1 MEPVRPEP
9 AVDLGDRAAVQAMLD
24 AVRAFGA
31 SPLAAGAD
39 GRGDGPPSP
48 AATPSATPV
57 DTGADTAPLERRDPT
72 SSGPSAERWFA
83 TGGSSGLGRAVKGGH
98 AVMFAAV
105 ALVVIG
111 QFAVDG
117 RPAWLGLIATIGN
130 AAPVFL
136 LAARALTYR
145 ESRRAWWC
153 IVAALGLQLWG
164 ALFAFALGD
173 VAAVGSGAGWRDV
186 FALPALVTLG
196 AAVFLL
202 TQTSLGRVHP
212 SVRLDGLTVGLGAAC
227 VATGLFGRALLG
239 GTGDWSL
246 TVTLLYPLGDLILVV
261 MLLAGLAPRRYRPTW
276 SSGLLMAAVGIVAVG
291 DVLRVY
297 QDQRGGPG
305 DGRPWYEVTSLTG
318 YAVMALA
325 AWAPGRYR
333 RPVRSVAMHD
343 RHLAIPAVSALAALV
358 VLICVPV
365 FELPPLTTAL
375 AGGTIGLALTRTLW
389 TARDLTRLTERAR
402 SAHTDELT
410 QLPNRR
416 AFFDQLDR
424 RLVAPMVRHAVLV
437 VDLDGFKGINDTYGH
452 AAGDE
457 LLRCVAQRM
466 RARLPEQVAFA
477 RMGGDEFCA
486 VAPVNS
492 PEEAMLIGR
501 TITAALTEP
510 FRLEAAVV
518 NVGASCGVSLQPEH
532 GANRVELL
540 HAADVAMYDA
550 KRHRKGVVLFQAS
563 QEPAP
568 LTEADLVDDV
578 RLGLAEGRAEV
589 HFQPIAR
596 CEDGRLCGLEALA
609 RFRHP
614 QRGLLAGAELLPLV
628 EQGGV
633 EAELFS
639 VVLQSS
645 VQFASALFRQGMPVP
660 VTINVGA
667 QSLRQPSTIHE
678 VNDALAAAGLP
689 ASMLTIETSE
699 ATLALDPLLFAHAL
713 ATFRRMGINVVI
725 DHFTGSAACL
735 DALEVGAVTGVKV
748 GASLTESIAQH
759 TNGYVLL
766 HGLTTVAAHFG
777 LCIGVV
783 GAWDVTALRALAEA
797 GIGTAQGFAIAEP
810 QHPHELL
817 RRFADFAA
825 ESTELLVRR

>member
-1 MEPVRPEP
+1 
-9 AVDLGDRAAVQAMLD
+9 MLD
-24 AVRAFGA
+24 AVRALGA
-31 SPLAAGAD
+31 NPLHTPPQQAPPPSGGPSKGD
-39 GRGDGPPSP
+39 GGRGDRGRAEGAGDP
-48 AATPSATPV
+48 AGSAAEASV
-57 DTGADTAPLERRDPT
+57 RSGADTV
-72 SSGPSAERWFA
+72 SSGSPSALNGRVERWFA
-83 TGGSSGLGRAVKGGH
+83 TGGREHLALAIKAGH

-105 ALVVIG
+105 ALVVAG
-111 QFAVDG
+111 QFVVDG
-117 RPAWLGLIATIGN
+117 RPRWLGLIATVGH
-130 AAPVFL
+130 AAPVAL

-173 VAAVGSGAGWRDV
+173 VAHVGGGPGWRDV
-186 FALPALVTLG
+186 FALPALAVLG

-227 VATGLFGRALLG
+227 FATGVFGPALVG
-239 GTGDWSL
+239 GDGGDWTVNLSL
-246 TVTLLYPLGDLILVV
+246 VYPLGDLVLVV

-276 SSGLLMAAVGIVAVG
+276 SSGLLMAAVGVVAVG
-291 DVLRVY
+291 DVLRIH
-297 QDQRGGPG
+297 QEQRGPV
-305 DGRPWYEVTSLTG
+305 DGRPWYEVTSLAG

-333 RPVRSVAMHD
+333 RPVQSVAMHD
-343 RHLAIPAVSALAALV
+343 RHLAIPAASALLALV
-358 VLICVPV
+358 LLICVPV
-365 FELPPLTTAL
+365 FSLPPLTTAL
-375 AGGTIGLALTRTLW
+375 AGVTIGLALTRTLW
-389 TARDLTRLTERAR
+389 TARDLGRLHERAR

-416 AFFDQLDR
+416 AFFEQLDR

-437 VDLDGFKGINDTYGH
+437 IDLDGFKAINDTYGH

-492 PEEAMLIGR
+492 PEEAVLIGR
-501 TITAALTEP
+501 TITSALTEP
-510 FRLEAAVV
+510 FRLETAVV

-532 GANRVELL
+532 GSSRADLL

-550 KRHRKGVVLFQAS
+550 KRHRKGVVLYQAG
-563 QEPAP
+563 QDAEP
-568 LTEADLVDDV
+568 LSEADLVDDV
-578 RLGLAEGRAEV
+578 RMGLAEGRVEV

-596 CEDGRLCGLEALA
+596 CMDGQLCGLEALA

-614 QRGLLAGAELLPLV
+614 QRGLLNGAELLPLV
-628 EQGGV
+628 ERGGV

-639 VVLQSS
+639 AVLQQS
-645 VQFASALFRQGMPVP
+645 VAFASALFRQGLPTP

-667 QSLRQPSTIHE
+667 TSLRQPSTIHD

-699 ATLALDPLLFAHAL
+699 ATLALDPLLFAHTL
-713 ATFRRMGINVVI
+713 VTFRRMGINVVI
-725 DHFTGSAACL
+725 DSFTGSAACL
-735 DALEVGAVTGVKV
+735 DAFEVGAVNGVKV
-748 GASLTESIAQH
+748 GAELTEAIAHH

-766 HGLTTVAAHFG
+766 HGLTTIAAHFG

-783 GAWDVTALRALAEA
+783 GAWDSTALRALAEA
-797 GIGTAQGFAIAEP
+797 GIGTAQGYAIAVP

-817 RRFADFAA
+817 RCFADLVAA
-825 ESTELLVRR
+825 TPGSPGAPGLR